1 MRIEFERDREIER
14 RPTFLPSDLYK
25 KLRHLRTL
33 QGKDALF
40 IPIRSLQYLAVVD
53 EEEVFFVDGLG
64 DRRIVL
70 AWQNFR
76 PADCARIGDPV
87 PFELVIYR
95 ESARDAVLRLVREFS
110 EAIELYESR
119 HVGMPASGASITP
132 FKQGE

>member
-1 MRIEFERDREIER
+1 MRIEFERDEEIER
-14 RPTFLPSDLYK
+14 RPTFLPADLYK

-33 QGKDALF
+33 QGREALF
-40 IPIRSLQYLAVVD
+40 IPVRSLQYLAVVD
-53 EEEVFFVDGLG
+53 DEEVFFVDGLG

-70 AWQNFR
+70 AWQHFR

-87 PFELVIYR
+87 PCELVIYR

-119 HVGMPASGASITP
+119 HVGMPGSGASVTP
-132 FKQGE
+132 FRRED